1 MGWKENINQ
10 KLENNERVDLL
21 EDLPI
26 KKDLWLKNFI
36 KSATSVP
43 LFALGF
49 NFIFAGFSA
58 YPHNETQILLGVI
71 ASLLA
76 LIIIFVIDS
85 YHQQVRKYE
94 LMSINNNQ
102 TINEDFV
109 NNAIKEII
117 KEDLKKALYEDDD

>member
-10 KLENNERVDLL
+10 KLDNNERVDLL

-36 KSATSVP
+36 KSATSMP
-43 LFALGF
+43 LFALSF
-49 NFIFAGFSA
+49 NFIFAGFST
-58 YPHNETQILLGVI
+58 YPYNEIQILLGVI

-85 YHQQVRKYE
+85 YHQQVREYE
-94 LMSINNNQ
+94 LMSINNNH

-117 KEDLKKALYEDDD
+117 KENLKKSLYKDDD

>member
-1 MGWKENINQ
+1 MSWKENINQ
-10 KLENNERVDLL
+10 KLDNNERVDLL

-36 KSATSVP
+36 KSSTSVP

-49 NFIFAGFSA
+49 NFIFAGFSVHP
-58 YPHNETQILLGVI
+58 YNETQILLGVI

-85 YHQQVRKYE
+85 YHQQVREYE
-94 LMSINNNQ
+94 LMSINNNH

-117 KEDLKKALYEDDD
+117 KENLKKSLYKDDD

>member
-10 KLENNERVDLL
+10 KLDNNERVDLL

-36 KSATSVP
+36 KSATSMP
-43 LFALGF
+43 LFALSF
-49 NFIFAGFSA
+49 NFIFAGFSTHP
-58 YPHNETQILLGVI
+58 YNEIQILLGVI

-102 TINEDFV
+102 KMHEDFV
-109 NNAIKEII
+109 NNSIKEII
-117 KEDLKKALYEDDD
+117 KEDLKKVLYEDDD

>member
-1 MGWKENINQ
+1 MSWKENINQ
-10 KLENNERVDLL
+10 KLDNNERVDLL

-36 KSATSVP
+36 KSSTSVP

-49 NFIFAGFSA
+49 NFIFAGFSVHP
-58 YPHNETQILLGVI
+58 YNETQILLGVI

-102 TINEDFV
+102 KIHEDFV
-109 NNAIKEII
+109 NNTIKEII
-117 KEDLKKALYEDDD
+117 KEDLKKVLYEDDD

>member
-10 KLENNERVDLL
+10 KLDNNERVDLL

-49 NFIFAGFSA
+49 NFIFAGFSTHP
-58 YPHNETQILLGVI
+58 YNETQILLGVI

-109 NNAIKEII
+109 SNAIKEII
-117 KEDLKKALYEDDD
+117 KEDLKKVLYEDDD

>member
-1 MGWKENINQ
+1 MGWKEDIDQ
-10 KLENNERVDLL
+10 KIENNERVDLL
-21 EDLPI
+21 KDLPI
-26 KKDLWLKNFI
+26 KKDLWLKNFV
-36 KSATSVP
+36 KSATSMP

-49 NFIFAGFSA
+49 DFIFAGFSA
-58 YPHNETQILLGVI
+58 CPHNKTQILLGVI

-76 LIIIFVIDS
+76 VIIIFVIDS

-102 TINEDFV
+102 TINEDV

-117 KEDLKKALYEDDD
+117 KEDLKKVLYEDDD

>member
-1 MGWKENINQ
+1 MGWKEDIDQ
-10 KLENNERVDLL
+10 KMENNERVDLL

-36 KSATSVP
+36 KSATSMP

-49 NFIFAGFSA
+49 DFIFAGFSTHP
-58 YPHNETQILLGVI
+58 YNETQILLGVI

-76 LIIIFVIDS
+76 LIIIFVTDS

-102 TINEDFV
+102 TTNEDFV

-117 KEDLKKALYEDDD
+117 KEDLKKVLYEDDD

>member
-1 MGWKENINQ
+1 MGWKENIDQ
-10 KLENNERVDLL
+10 KLENNEKVDLL

-49 NFIFAGFSA
+49 NFIFTGFSVHP
-58 YPHNETQILLGVI
+58 YNESQILLGVI

-117 KEDLKKALYEDDD
+117 KEDLKKLLYEDDD

>member
-10 KLENNERVDLL
+10 KLDNNERVDLL

-36 KSATSVP
+36 KSATSMP
-43 LFALGF
+43 LFALSF
-49 NFIFAGFSA
+49 NFIFAGFSVHP
-58 YPHNETQILLGVI
+58 YNETQILLGVI

-85 YHQQVRKYE
+85 YHQQVREYE
-94 LMSINNNQ
+94 LMSINNNH

-117 KEDLKKALYEDDD
+117 KENLKKSLYKDDD

>member
-10 KLENNERVDLL
+10 KLDNNERVDLL
-21 EDLPI
+21 KDLPI

-36 KSATSVP
+36 KSSTSVP

-49 NFIFAGFSA
+49 NFIFDGFSVHP
-58 YPHNETQILLGVI
+58 YNETQILLGVI

-85 YHQQVRKYE
+85 YHQQVREYE
-94 LMSINNNQ
+94 LMSINNNH

-117 KEDLKKALYEDDD
+117 KENLKKSLYKDDD

>member
-1 MGWKENINQ
+1 MSWKDNINQ
-10 KLENNERVDLL
+10 KLDNNERVDLL

-36 KSATSVP
+36 KSATSMP
-43 LFALGF
+43 LFALSF
-49 NFIFAGFSA
+49 NFIFAGFSTHP
-58 YPHNETQILLGVI
+58 YNEIQILLGVI

-102 TINEDFV
+102 KIHEDFV

-117 KEDLKKALYEDDD
+117 KEDLKKVLYEDDD